1 MYSNSKEIKN
11 FINQVVTNKL
21 PYSVNPN
28 LKIQETD
35 FFNETFVYFKGK
47 QLLCI
52 EGIIFW
58 LFFLF
63 GLFFI
68 GRSLTVFNIAGL
80 IASSIFCTIWVLIW
94 IRRLYYF
101 GVSDNYFIVKIAN
114 VVGFKKVYRLS
125 DIREVVFELPYKMPV
140 SLRIIT
146 NDFESKLYPAATLWS
161 KKWIELKDEL
171 EKKNIKVRNEGVYYE
186 PFEFKLFN

>member
-1 MYSNSKEIKN
+1 
-11 FINQVVTNKL
+11 
-21 PYSVNPN
+21 
-28 LKIQETD
+28 
-35 FFNETFVYFKGK
+35 
-47 QLLCI
+47 
-52 EGIIFW
+52 
-58 LFFLF
+58 
-63 GLFFI
+63 
-68 GRSLTVFNIAGL
+68 
-80 IASSIFCTIWVLIW
+80 
-94 IRRLYYF
+94 
-101 GVSDNYFIVKIAN
+101 
-114 VVGFKKVYRLS
+114 VYRLS